1 MKNMKISTMLLMVL
15 GGIVLLSSLTVG
27 TNVHVLTSADNL
39 SDKTHDEIMLTRTLE
54 SSMGYLHLSRIALHR
69 AVSAAALKDIT
80 ERNHQIGKV
89 KELVG
94 LSNEN
99 FEKFCEGDDD
109 PVSDDLEKMLGDART
124 QLING
129 AINPVI
135 AALYAN
141 DFAQA
146 DRLTLMGN
154 KYDNELVGSIHK
166 IYEMRE
172 HKLNNLYAASHS
184 YVEFSYIMMI
194 LCCVAG
200 SVLCAGM
207 YFGTR
212 AMVIRPLFDMKRFF
226 KNISQGNLSDTI
238 EDRGRNEIGQ
248 LFSSLK
254 EMQVQLNDIV
264 GRVRDNGIQIHQHV
278 QELSRGNTDLSSR
291 TEQQASSLEEAAA
304 SVEELTETVKQN
316 ANSAQQVCELAEQ
329 ATQVANRGGSEM
341 KQVVGNMTDISQSTE
356 EISSIVA
363 MIDSIAF
370 QTNLLAL
377 NASVE
382 AARAGEHGRGF
393 AVVANEVRNLATRSA
408 DSAASIKTLIENVT
422 DRIRSGGEVAGMTGE
437 TISKVVE
444 SITQVNQLVIEI
456 ATASREQSQGIEQV
470 NQVVT
475 ELDGVT
481 QQNATR
487 VEEAMASTRSLEEQA
502 AIMSDLV
509 ERFKLAGR

>member
-1 MKNMKISTMLLMVL
+1 MLLMVL
-15 GGIVLLSSLTVG
+15 GGIILLSSLTVG
-27 TNVHVLTSADNL
+27 TNVYVLTSSDNL
-39 SDKTHDEIMLTRTLE
+39 SDKTHDEILLTRTLE

-69 AVSAAALKDIT
+69 AAAASALKNIA
-80 ERNHQIGKV
+80 ERDHQINRV
-89 KELVG
+89 KELVK
-94 LSNEN
+94 LSNEK
-99 FEKFCEGDDD
+99 FEQFCDGDND
-109 PVSDDLEKMLGDART
+109 PASDVLEKKLGDARA
-124 QLING
+124 QLIDN
-129 AINPVI
+129 AINPVV
-135 AALYAN
+135 AALYVN

-146 DRLTLMGN
+146 DRMTLIGN
-154 KYDNELVGSIHK
+154 KYDSELVSAIDE
-166 IYEMRE
+166 IYVMRE
-172 HKLNNLYAASHS
+172 HKLNDLYAASHS
-184 YVEFSYIMMI
+184 YVEFSYVMMI
-194 LCCVAG
+194 LCCLAG

-212 AMVIRPLFDMKRFF
+212 MMVIRPLSDMQGYFKR
-226 KNISQGNLSDTI
+226 ISQGNLSDTI
-238 EDRGRNEIGQ
+238 EDRGRSEIGQ
-248 LFSSLK
+248 LFASLK

-264 GRVRDNGIQIHQHV
+264 GRVRDNGVQIHQHV

-341 KQVVGNMTDISQSTE
+341 QQVVGNMNDISHATE
-356 EISSIVA
+356 EIASIVS

-408 DSAASIKTLIENVT
+408 ESAGSIKTLIENVT

-437 TISKVVE
+437 TIGKVVE

-509 ERFKLAGR
+509 ERFKLSGR